1 MIGLF
6 KQEFKSLIKSP
17 AALSILIIPIVLLI
31 GIGFLLPSAWIIPSS
46 ITIGIVAT
54 VLLYFG
60 GSIEEIK
67 RTSFMKSIS
76 LTKLSKGTYLATK
89 ILFSV
94 FISMFIIMWVL
105 FFGWTFTNLGL
116 LADDFS
122 VIIPEDT
129 DTVGFSVMNFIRN
142 IKFEVQWDQID
153 WLVMFYAGAITIV
166 VSTSLAFL
174 FVTFSNSSL
183 SFYLMSFGYLLA
195 MILFG
200 GIIMPSFLI
209 SDDNSGFKILY
220 YLIPNYYTNNEM
232 ASSFG
237 STMGATI
244 HGATDELNSLSIF
257 LDKIGKVGAS
267 EYMNTILNA
276 NDDAKTLV
284 AAWISGGTLG
294 TGIDKIDFSDPS
306 WNFNSIDGMNKFFDQ
321 LNGDGF
327 TWKSIGSN
335 KQHNVDYLT
344 DSTYFDLVKTT
355 INNNINLQTSDS
367 LMLVN
372 LLDGSWN
379 FGEYKQQI
387 KDFLNKNLPDYSALI
402 ITGLIGLGWKLPD
415 SLFPLLSPYLIG
427 PDGDGGIV
435 NILDELDSKLNGMF
449 AIPFDLSTW
458 KGWMDLV
465 MPWAETTL
473 FLGVSI
479 KFFKWS

>member
-6 KQEFKSLIKSP
+6 KQEAKSLFKSP
-17 AALSILIIPIVLLI
+17 AALSILIIPVVLLI

-94 FISMFIIMWVL
+94 LISIFIILWVL
-105 FFGWTFTNLGL
+105 FFGWAFTSLGL
-116 LADDFS
+116 LAEDFH
-122 VIIPEDT
+122 VIIPEGSSDAL
-129 DTVGFSVMNFIRN
+129 NFIRLIPFTVN
-142 IKFEVQWDQID
+142 WNEIN

-166 VSTSLAFL
+166 VSTSMAFL
-174 FVTFSNSSL
+174 FVTFSSSSL

-237 STMGATI
+237 STMGATVHGFTGELANISSTLNGLVDDGLLPAVANAKGDSLTLINAFI
-244 HGATDELNSLSIF
+244 HGGVLGKGDNILDFSTDEWNPNSMDGISHFFNVLSSP
-257 LDKIGKVGAS
+257 G
-267 EYMNTILNA
+267 
-276 NDDAKTLV
+276 
-284 AAWISGGTLG
+284 
-294 TGIDKIDFSDPS
+294 
-306 WNFNSIDGMNKFFDQ
+306 
-321 LNGDGF
+321 GF
-327 TWKSIGSN
+327 TWKGG
-335 KQHNVDYLT
+335 KLDPQHTVIYSGDVE
-344 DSTYFDLVKTT
+344 YFDFIRGVL
-355 INNNINLQTSDS
+355 INNLKYDPSSTHNI
-367 LMLVN
+367 V
-372 LLDGSWN
+372 
-379 FGEYKQQI
+379 I
-387 KDFLNKNLPDYSALI
+387 
-402 ITGLIGLGWKLPD
+402 
-415 SLFPLLSPYLIG
+415 
-427 PDGDGGIV
+427 
-435 NILDELDSKLNGMF
+435 NILTSNPTLAPMIERILTGTTSSFDNAAIIGALLPFKDKSWHDLVLALLTNGHDKGSIYSDVHYVTGIIDNIDNTVNGMF

-458 KGWMDLV
+458 KGWLDLT
-465 MPWAETTL
+465 MPWAETAL
-473 FLGVSI
+473 FLGISI
-479 KFFKWS
+479 RFFKWS